1 VLFRSFIKHYLMI
14 VLSILTALGLEQ
26 LIIGAHE
33 HHAAQRASAQ
43 IEEEIRLNL
52 ADVHAARIQDAA
64 QSKMLDSVLSDLVK
78 DVKSNVPDA
87 QIAEHIHSVAGSN
100 HFNLN
105 LRWPTLR
112 HEAWDVAVADQ
123 SAGWIDTERRRR
135 YAAVYAY
142 QRDAT
147 IGMSADIALLING
160 PRLIDALTD
169 LRAGSVQP
177 SEFLHVVGQMSAM
190 LNESQGNLAQ
200 LEDRLDKA
208 LTQQPTHH
216 PATEH
221 SAY

>member
-1 VLFRSFIKHYLMI
+1 MHLELPEDRVRSFKDFIKHYLMI

-26 LIIGAHE
+26 LVISVHE

-52 ADVHAARIQDAA
+52 ADVHAARVQDAA
-64 QSKMLDSVLSDLVK
+64 QSKMLDQLLGDLVSDVKANMPAPQIAQRVLSMA
-78 DVKSNVPDA
+78 DA
-87 QIAEHIHSVAGSN
+87 N

-147 IGMSADIALLING
+147 TGMTADIALLIDG

-169 LRAGSVQP
+169 LRTGAVQP
-177 SEFLHVVGQMSAM
+177 GEFLHVVGQMAAM
-190 LNESQGNLAQ
+190 LNESQSNLVQ
-200 LEDRLDKA
+200 LESRLDKA
-208 LTQQPTHH
+208 LPQRR
-216 PATEH
+216 
-221 SAY
+221 